1 MSSIQPRFEF
11 RTFARNLGFTERKMR
26 ELAPVETIRESKE
39 IYILSAGNH
48 ENNIKIRDGLMDI
61 KVFVQEVNGLEQW
74 DPRMKGAFPL
84 KAEKIRDEVFPAFG
98 VSLPD
103 FERHVY
109 TLNEFLK
116 EIIKPHPQLVA
127 VNIFKRRF
135 AFTINNCIAEIGDV
149 YINGAKI
156 ITANLESVD
165 VEAILK
171 GIEMVGLKG
180 YENINY
186 PKAIKTVIGMEDGD
200 IKW

>member
-1 MSSIQPRFEF
+1 
-11 RTFARNLGFTERKMR
+11 MR

-61 KVFVQEVNGLEQW
+61 KVFVQEVRGLEQW
-74 DPRMKGAFPL
+74 NPRMKGAFPM
-84 KAEKIRDEVFPAFG
+84 KAEKIREEVFPAFG
-98 VSLPD
+98 VLLPD
-103 FERHVY
+103 FKKNVY
-109 TLNEFLK
+109 TLDDFLK
-116 EIIKPHPQLVA
+116 EVIKPHPQLVA

-135 AFTINNCIAEIGDV
+135 AFTINDCIAEIGDV

-171 GIEMVGLKG
+171 GMEMVGLKG

-186 PKAIKTVIGMEDGD
+186 LKAIKTVIGMEDGD